1 MKKLALFVA
10 VVVALSLTLLA
21 VIPGCSPSGPSGDN
35 GSGGDAAGPEY
46 RWRMGYSD
54 VMTTRNQ
61 SLEAFTH
68 MVYGYSDGRIE
79 VDYMGYGVLGS
90 NSEIFNAVQAGDL
103 EMSCHAPY
111 VDLVPG
117 GMMNW
122 MPWTVSNYRQA
133 AAAYHPDDGIIFNV
147 MNTAWEEVGFKQ
159 LFNTP
164 QGAYGIANN
173 IRPLKTPADFD
184 GWKFRVSGSL
194 GFVRTMENMASGY
207 SFQMETLPWADLYTA
222 LETGV
227 VDGYWTI
234 WNSLA
239 EERHFEVV
247 DYFTVLNFGW
257 DTNNVVMNLDLWNSL
272 SPDLQDA
279 IWQAALRA
287 DAEAY
292 EAQQRAI
299 LTSIDFVIDQ
309 GLEVY
314 WPTDEERAAFRDAAN
329 MPEIWEELCEPWL
342 EQHFPGQ
349 NMSQKMQDE
358 LDRIFDEVPAAI

>member
-1 MKKLALFVA
+1 MIRKLTVLIVALALMAVA
-10 VVVALSLTLLA
+10 TVPACT
-21 VIPGCSPSGPSGDN
+21 PSGTD
-35 GSGGDAAGPEY
+35 GGDGGGGVAKAEY
-46 RWRMGYSD
+46 NWRMGYPD
-54 VMTTRNQ
+54 VMTTRNE

-68 MVYGYSDGRIE
+68 LVYGYSGGRIK

-90 NSEIFNAVQAGDL
+90 NSEIFNAVQAGNL

-133 AAAYHPDDGIIFNV
+133 AVAYEPEKGIIFKV
-147 MNTAWEEVGFKQ
+147 MDDAWAEVGFKQ

-194 GFVRTMENMASGY
+194 GFVRTMENMSKGY
-207 SFQMETLPWADLYTA
+207 AFQMETLPWADLYTA

-239 EERHFEVV
+239 QERHFEVV
-247 DYFTVLNFGW
+247 KYYTVLNFGW
-257 DTNNVVMNLDLWNSL
+257 DTNNAVMNLNLWNSL
-272 SPDLQDA
+272 PADLQEA
-279 IWQAALRA
+279 IKKASKQA
-287 DAEAY
+287 DSEAY
-292 EAQQRAI
+292 ESQQRAT
-299 LTSIDFVIDQ
+299 LESIDFVIAN

-314 WPTDEERAAFRDAAN
+314 WPTEEERAVFREAAN
-329 MPEIWEELCEPWL
+329 MPVIWEELCDPWL
-342 EQHFPGQ
+342 DAKYPGQ
-349 NMSQKMQDE
+349 NMSKQIQDE
-358 LDRIFDEVPAAI
+358 LDRIIAETPAAI

>member
-1 MKKLALFVA
+1 MMKKLLVLAAALALVLVA
-10 VVVALSLTLLA
+10 AA
-21 VIPGCSPSGPSGDN
+21 PGCSPSSS
-35 GSGGDAAGPEY
+35 SGGGDGGDTPAAEY
-46 RWRMGYSD
+46 KWRMGYSD
-54 VMTTRNQ
+54 VMTTRNE
-61 SLEAFTH
+61 SLEMFTH
-68 MVYGYSDGRIE
+68 LVYGYSGGRIK

-90 NSEIFNAVQAGDL
+90 NSEIFNAVQAGNL

-133 AAAYHPDDGIIFNV
+133 AVAYEPEKGIIFKV
-147 MNTAWEEVGFKQ
+147 MDDAWAEVGFKQ

-194 GFVRTMENMASGY
+194 GFVRTMENMSKGY
-207 SFQMETLPWADLYTA
+207 AFQMETLPWADLYTA

-239 EERHFEVV
+239 QERHFEVV
-247 DYFTVLNFGW
+247 KYYTVLNFGW
-257 DTNNVVMNLDLWNSL
+257 DTNNAVMNLNLWNSL
-272 SPDLQDA
+272 PADLQEA
-279 IWQAALRA
+279 IKKASKHA
-287 DAEAY
+287 DSEAY
-292 EAQQRAI
+292 ESQQRAI
-299 LTSIDFVIDQ
+299 LESIDFVIAN

-314 WPTDEERAAFRDAAN
+314 WPTEEERAVFREAAN
-329 MPEIWEELCEPWL
+329 MPVIWEELCDPWL
-342 EQHFPGQ
+342 DAKYPGQ
-349 NMSQKMQDE
+349 NMSKQIQDE
-358 LDRIFDEVPAAI
+358 LDRIIAETPAAI

>member
-1 MKKLALFVA
+1 MMKKLLVLAAALA
-10 VVVALSLTLLA
+10 LVVVAVA
-21 VIPGCSPSGPSGDN
+21 PGCSPSS
-35 GSGGDAAGPEY
+35 GSGGGGGGDTPAAEY
-46 RWRMGYSD
+46 NWRMGYSD
-54 VMTTRNQ
+54 VMTTRNE
-61 SLEAFTH
+61 SLEMFTH
-68 MVYGYSDGRIE
+68 LVNGYSGGRIN
-79 VDYMGYGVLGS
+79 VKYMGYGVLGS

-133 AAAYHPDDGIIFNV
+133 AVAYEPEKGVLFEVMDD
-147 MNTAWEEVGFKQ
+147 AWAEVGFKQ

-164 QGAYGIANN
+164 QGAYGIGNN
-173 IRPLKTPADFD
+173 VRPLKTPADFN

-194 GFVRTMENMASGY
+194 GFVRTMENMAKGY

-227 VDGYWTI
+227 VDGNWTI

-239 EERHFEVV
+239 QERHFEVTK
-247 DYFTVLNFGW
+247 YYTVLNFGW
-257 DTNNVVMNLDLWNSL
+257 DTNNAVMNLELYNSL
-272 SPDLQDA
+272 PGDLQEA
-279 IWQAALRA
+279 IKVASKHA

-299 LTSIDFVIDQ
+299 LESIDYVIAN

-314 WPTDEERAAFRDAAN
+314 WPTDQERAAFRAAAN
-329 MPEIWEELCEPWL
+329 MPEIWAELCDPWL
-342 EQHFPGQ
+342 EAHYPGQ
-349 NMSQKMQDE
+349 NKSQQIQAE
-358 LDRIFDEVPAAI
+358 LDRIIAETPAAI